1 MVIISMMLVLCSD
14 IAITEYG
21 RRRSG
26 LYNTPLDMEYGNKIT
41 EESTAISLKMNID
54 CQSSD
59 RSDNHT
65 NIINK
70 QIYVRGVRDV
80 LVCVSAFPRPIMY
93 ISK

>member
-1 MVIISMMLVLCSD
+1 MMVLCNDIVIIEHND
-14 IAITEYG
+14 G
-21 RRRSG
+21 RRPG
-26 LYNTPLDMEYGNKIT
+26 LSNAPLDMEYDNNTT
-41 EESTAISLKMNID
+41 EESTAIALKMNID